1 MGKKYAAAAE
11 KVDRDVSYGLADGL
25 KLVTETKIGKFDES
39 VDVVVRLGVDARKS
53 DQMVRGAVT
62 LPQGLGKEV
71 RVVVFAKG
79 EAGTKASAAGADH
92 VGVEDLLE
100 KISGGWTDFDRVIST
115 PDLMAQVSKLGRVLG
130 PRGLMPNPKT
140 GTVTTDVEKAVQ
152 EAKQGKVQFKIDKAG
167 IVHASIGKVSF
178 GQERLE
184 ENLHALID
192 ALKRA
197 KPATAKGIYIK
208 KVSVSTTMG
217 PGILLDRSV
226 F

>member
-1 MGKKYAAAAE
+1 MGKKYAVAAE
-11 KVDRDVSYGLADGL
+11 KVDRNITYSLEDGL
-25 KLVTETKIGKFDES
+25 KLVTETNVAKFDES
-39 VDVVVRLGVDARKS
+39 VDVVIRLGVDARKS

-79 EAGTKASAAGADH
+79 EAGNQASAAGAEH
-92 VGVEDLLE
+92 VGVEDLVE
-100 KISGGWTDFDRVIST
+100 KINGGWTDFDRVIAT

-140 GTVTTDVEKAVQ
+140 GTVTTDVEKAVK

-167 IVHASIGKVSF
+167 LVHASIGKVSF
-178 GQERLE
+178 GGERLK
-184 ENLHALID
+184 ENLHALVD

-197 KPATAKGIYIK
+197 KPATAKGVYIR

-217 PGILLDRSV
+217 PGITLDRSV